1 MGRES
6 KIVLNFVTSFM
17 KDPMIR
23 QQRLTHIQHR
33 RRRRPFSLFLQKKNS
48 KFFSFIFSLVYFHV
62 QSIKNFITS
71 FFCKKKF
78 GKFFNAIVIFADDS
92 KMTVFTTS
100 LNNFIYFSSVMKQTK
115 RKIGNSAFKKTCRKW
130 MKLSQWKQTTAKF
143 TIIFCYRVSDLSGKL
158 PTSG

>member
-6 KIVLNFVTSFM
+6 KIVQNFVTSFM
-17 KDPMIR
+17 KDPIIR

-33 RRRRPFSLFLQKKNS
+33 RRRRRPFSLFLQKKNQN
-48 KFFSFIFSLVYFHV
+48 SFLFSLFYFIV

-100 LNNFIYFSSVMKQTK
+100 LNNFIYFSSVMKQTM
-115 RKIGNSAFKKTCRKW
+115 RKIGNSAFKKH
-130 MKLSQWKQTTAKF
+130 A
-143 TIIFCYRVSDLSGKL
+143 GNE
-158 PTSG
+158 